1 MVLATGSVPGIT
13 GSVPGPPEGS
23 GGPPG
28 GATGPRGIHGPSV
41 RRDQPL
47 GGLGRLPTKA
57 HAPGEKRGQ
66 TLGQMGPKGPCL
78 VRLPF
83 PPTWP
88 PPQMGIG
95 AAATPREGTLGG
107 CAALPLP
114 VYILEGK
121 GQPNTRSSSPVGA
134 ALPLFLLLSRGAWRS
149 PAGLARSSTTTT
161 PLCCCWTE
169 SSPTSP
175 SLLAGSRHGRRHRA
189 ACVLNA
195 EVPSVRH

>member
-1 MVLATGSVPGIT
+1 MHVVTECCSESRMRSRTSRGVPEWSRGKDLYIGSMVLATGSVLGIT

-28 GATGPRGIHGPSV
+28 GAMGPGGIHGPSL

-78 VRLPF
+78 VRLPL

-95 AAATPREGTLGG
+95 VAAAPR
-107 CAALPLP
+107 
-114 VYILEGK
+114 V
-121 GQPNTRSSSPVGA
+121 
-134 ALPLFLLLSRGAWRS
+134 
-149 PAGLARSSTTTT
+149 
-161 PLCCCWTE
+161 
-169 SSPTSP
+169 
-175 SLLAGSRHGRRHRA
+175 
-189 ACVLNA
+189 
-195 EVPSVRH
+195 